1 MGWGRRSEVPG
12 RVAEAGSG
20 IDQLLEAD
28 FLGATAITDVNRAAE
43 AILLAL
49 RASHRAGDH
58 ATAGA
63 PPPLPPS
70 PSPRQFTSPRVPVLL
85 SGVRCFTTAASGWK
99 GRGICSHAVQLF
111 WNERRWE
118 GARAGCLLL

>member
-63 PPPLPPS
+63 PPFSSPLPLPS
-70 PSPRQFTSPRVPVLL
+70 TIHFSTGARHPRRSLVLHD
-85 SGVRCFTTAASGWK
+85 SCKWK

-111 WNERRWE
+111 WNEQRWE